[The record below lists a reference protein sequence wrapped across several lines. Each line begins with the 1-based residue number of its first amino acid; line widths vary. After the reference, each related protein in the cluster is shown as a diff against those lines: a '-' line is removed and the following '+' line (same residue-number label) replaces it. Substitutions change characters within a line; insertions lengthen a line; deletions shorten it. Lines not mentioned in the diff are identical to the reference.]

1 MTQVTGRRSNSR
13 HSHRQRLLPPYV
25 ARRYAMQTRFAKLS
39 HHPVF
44 PLLALL
50 AANVVFYVSL
60 ASTIA

>member
-1 MTQVTGRRSNSR
+1 MVWVSNR
-13 HSHRQRLLPPYV
+13 DRCPDTVQL
-25 ARRYAMQTRFAKLS
+25 ARRHAMQTRFTKLS